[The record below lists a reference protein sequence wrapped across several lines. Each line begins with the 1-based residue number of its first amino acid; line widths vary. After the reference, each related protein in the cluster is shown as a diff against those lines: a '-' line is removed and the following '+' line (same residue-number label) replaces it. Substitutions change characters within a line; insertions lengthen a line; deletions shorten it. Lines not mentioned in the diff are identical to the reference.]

1 MGGTINGCS
10 SLIQITKNNYMKSGL
25 VNLLVFVA
33 STLGVLG
40 FWKSGIGESIIEKGY
55 GWAAYASAPLL
66 ALLFAFIISAGGKN
80 KKLLWGVFALYL
92 LAYVGLAYGV
102 LAEF

>member
-1 MGGTINGCS
+1 
-10 SLIQITKNNYMKSGL
+10 MKSGL

-55 GWAAYASAPLL
+55 GWTAYASAPVL

-80 KKLLWGVFALYL
+80 KGLLWGAFVLYL

>member
-1 MGGTINGCS
+1 MRN
-10 SLIQITKNNYMKSGL
+10 GL

-55 GWAAYASAPLL
+55 GWTAYASAPLL

-80 KKLLWGVFALYL
+80 KGLLWGAFALYL

>member
-1 MGGTINGCS
+1 M
-10 SLIQITKNNYMKSGL
+10 KNGL
-25 VNLLVFVA
+25 VNALVFIA
-33 STLGVLG
+33 STLGPLG
-40 FWKSGIGESIIEKGY
+40 FWKSGVGESLIGKGY
-55 GWAAYASAPLL
+55 GWTAYASAPVL

>member
-1 MGGTINGCS
+1 
-10 SLIQITKNNYMKSGL
+10 MKSGL

>member
-1 MGGTINGCS
+1 M
-10 SLIQITKNNYMKSGL
+10 KNGL

-40 FWKSGIGESIIEKGY
+40 FWKSGVGESIIEKGY
-55 GWAAYASAPLL
+55 EWTVYASAPVL

>member
-1 MGGTINGCS
+1 M
-10 SLIQITKNNYMKSGL
+10 KNGL

-33 STLGVLG
+33 STLGPLG
-40 FWKSGIGESIIEKGY
+40 FWKSGVGESLIGKGY
-55 GWAAYASAPLL
+55 GWVAYASAPVL
-66 ALLFAFIISAGGKN
+66 ALLFAFILSGAGNN
-80 KKLLWGVFALYL
+80 KKLFYGAFVLYL